1 MGLPEDRER
10 FREIGEA
17 RREDLTEFISHGDLG
32 GSGPDQVRIP
42 IKIVDLPAFEYDQRE
57 VGGVGQGDDGQ
68 PQPGQPVDPQ
78 PDDGDEAGEP
88 GEEGGDHE
96 YYEMD
101 PEEFARELDEELGLD
116 LDPKGKKVIEEK
128 EGDYTDIT
136 RTGPASTLDF
146 ERLFKQGL
154 KRTLAMD
161 FDESYVEEALRVNG
175 WGPAT
180 VFEWAR
186 GERSPVSLAVI
197 EAA

>member
-10 FREIGEA
+10 FRDVGEA

-32 GSGPDQVRIP
+32 GSGPNQVRIP

-88 GEEGGDHE
+88 GEEGDDHE

-101 PEEFARELDEELGLD
+101 PEEFAKNSTRNWVWISNRRE
-116 LDPKGKKVIEEK
+116 
-128 EGDYTDIT
+128 T
-136 RTGPASTLDF
+136 R
-146 ERLFKQGL
+146 R
-154 KRTLAMD
+154 
-161 FDESYVEEALRVNG
+161 
-175 WGPAT
+175 
-180 VFEWAR
+180 
-186 GERSPVSLAVI
+186 
-197 EAA
+197 